1 MKKVLLVVFS
11 LLLSTNIFALE
22 HMGHDH
28 SKIMQ
33 KMNYQAVNPSDA
45 TLLQEGDEK
54 TFCPICGMTLP
65 MFYKTNHAANDGV
78 KVKQYCSIHC
88 MVEDEQMKGSKL
100 SSMKVVDNSTLKFID
115 VKDAYYVFGSKKPGT
130 MTMVSKY
137 AFGTKD
143 AALAFIKE
151 NGGELKTFA
160 EVEKIVADGINKEKA
175 MIEKRQA
182 KMKKM
187 GEKFYNENCTKTD
200 KRFETTAQAKSYLT
214 SSKICGEVKGKT
226 LQAIGLYL
234 TNQ

>member
-1 MKKVLLVVFS
+1 MKKAFLVVCALLVS
-11 LLLSTNIFALE
+11 INLYASE

-28 SKIMQ
+28 SKMMQ
-33 KMNYQAVNPSDA
+33 KMNYQAVNPNDA

-65 MFYKTNHAANDGV
+65 MFYKTNHAANDGA
-78 KVKQYCSIHC
+78 KTKQYCSVHC
-88 MVEDEQMKGSKL
+88 MIEDKEIKNSKL

-115 VKDAYYVFGSKKPGT
+115 VKDAYYVVGSKKPGT
-130 MTMVSKY
+130 MSMVSKY
-137 AFGTKD
+137 AFSSKE

-160 EVEKIVADGINKEKA
+160 ELEKIVADGIKKEKA

-182 KMKKM
+182 KMIKM

-200 KRFETTAQAKSYLT
+200 KRFETTAQAKSYLM
-214 SSKICGEVKGKT
+214 SSKICGDVKGKT

-234 TNQ
+234 TNK